1 MRSSLFRSFLLFGC
15 LALGTGAQAAIIFSD
30 NFSDNTP
37 GMNRTPLGWTIA
49 NTGSVDILGTCDGTT
64 LNDLLPGNNCYI
76 DLEGD
81 LGINGLLTKTLF
93 LPAGHTY
100 TAFFDLAGN
109 NEDWPFPDTV
119 TVNFGDS
126 SSDVFLGPDAPFS
139 TYSLTYSPAVS
150 GNYNL
155 SFINSNI
162 DGYGALLD
170 NVRVQQ
176 VPGPLPFLGAGV
188 ALGFSRRL
196 RARSKKIQP

>member
-1 MRSSLFRSFLLFGC
+1 MHLSLLRSLFLFGF
-15 LALGTGAQAAIIFSD
+15 LAFGTGAKASIIFYD

-37 GMNRTPLGWTIA
+37 GMNRTPTGWTIA
-49 NTGSVDILGTCDGTT
+49 NTGAVDILGTCNGST
-64 LNDLLPGNNCYI
+64 LNDLLPGNNCFV

-81 LGINGLLTKTLF
+81 LGTNGLLTKSLS
-93 LPAGHTY
+93 LPAGHSY

-119 TVNFGDS
+119 TVNFGTS

-139 TYSLTYSPAVS
+139 TYSLSFAPTVS
-150 GNYNL
+150 GIYNL

-170 NVRVQQ
+170 NVRIQQ

-188 ALGFSRRL
+188 AFGFSRRL
-196 RARSKKIQP
+196 RTRSRNTKP